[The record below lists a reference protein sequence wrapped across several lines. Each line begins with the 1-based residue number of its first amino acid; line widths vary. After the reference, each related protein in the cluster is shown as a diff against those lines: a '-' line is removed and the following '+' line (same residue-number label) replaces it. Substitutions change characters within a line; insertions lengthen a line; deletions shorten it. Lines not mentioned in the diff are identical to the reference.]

1 MWCSVESHMGR
12 YVVTSHVQVFL
23 LAFYGSLHF
32 RRCSLITNVLNEL
45 LHEFYI
51 KGHSHIGVNL
61 VA

>member
-1 MWCSVESHMGR
+1 MGR

-23 LAFYGSLHF
+23 LAFCGSLHF
-32 RRCSLITNVLNEL
+32 SRCSLIMNVFNEL

-51 KGHSHIGVNL
+51 KGHFHIGVNL

>member
-1 MWCSVESHMGR
+1 MGR

-23 LAFYGSLHF
+23 LAFCGSLHF
-32 RRCSLITNVLNEL
+32 RRCSLIMNVFNEL

-51 KGHSHIGVNL
+51 RDTLILGFNL